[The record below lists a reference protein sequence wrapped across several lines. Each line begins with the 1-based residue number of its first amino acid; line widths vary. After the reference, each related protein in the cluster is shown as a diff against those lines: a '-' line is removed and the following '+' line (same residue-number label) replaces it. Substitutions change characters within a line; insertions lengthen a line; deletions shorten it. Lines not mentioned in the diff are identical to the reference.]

1 MPADLHIHSNFS
13 DGIDTPEE
21 IVKQAAVAGL
31 KTIALTDHDTV
42 AGIGA
47 AEVAGLRS
55 KVEVVPGIEFTTENP
70 RSEVHILGYFVDRQN
85 SELAEVLARIQQ
97 GRIDRIYQIVKKLKG
112 LGLEIEPDEVFALS
126 GKNSPGRPHVAR
138 VLMRKGIVA
147 NFKEAFIRYLDFH
160 APAYV
165 PHYRLLPAEAVKLV
179 KRTGG
184 IPVFAHPVVSNCDEI
199 IPELAAAGLR
209 GLEIYYPGYYADQI
223 EHYLAIAAKHNLLA
237 TGGSDY
243 HGGDIGR
250 DLKLGDHTI
259 PDELADKLRNEHLR
273 GN

>member
-13 DGIDTPEE
+13 DGTDTPEQ
-21 IVKQAAVAGL
+21 IALQAAAVGL
-31 KTIALTDHDTV
+31 KTIALTDHDTM
-42 AGIGA
+42 AGIPRALA
-47 AEVAGLRS
+47 AGEQA
-55 KVEVVPGIEFTTENP
+55 KVEIIPGIEFTTENP
-70 RSEVHILGYFVDRQN
+70 RAEVHILGYYLDRH
-85 SELAEVLARIQQ
+85 SGELAEVLAKIQQ
-97 GRIDRIYQIVKKLKG
+97 GRIDRIYQIVKKLQG
-112 LGLEIEPDEVFALS
+112 LGVAIEPDEVFAIS
-126 GKNSPGRPHVAR
+126 GKSSPGRPHVAR
-138 VLMRKGIVA
+138 ALMRKGIVS
-147 NFKEAFIRYLDFH
+147 NFKEAFIRYLDFR

-179 KRTGG
+179 KKAGG
-184 IPVFAHPVVSNCDEI
+184 IPVFAHPVISNCDEI

-223 EHYLAIAAKHNLLA
+223 AHYLAIAAKHGLLA

-243 HGGDIGR
+243 HGSDAK

-259 PDELADKLRNEHLR
+259 PDELVEKLRNEHLR

>member
-21 IVKQAAVAGL
+21 IVKQAAAVGL
-31 KTIALTDHDTV
+31 KTIALTDHDTM
-42 AGIGA
+42 AGIERAQA
-47 AEVAGLRS
+47 AGEQSG
-55 KVEVVPGIEFTTENP
+55 VEVIPGIEFTTENP
-70 RSEVHILGYFVDRQN
+70 RAEVHILGYFMDRHN
-85 SELAEVLARIQQ
+85 TELAEVLAKIQQ
-97 GRIDRIYQIVKKLKG
+97 GRIDRIYEIVKKLKA

-126 GKNSPGRPHVAR
+126 GKSSPGRPHVAR

-147 NFKEAFIRYLDFH
+147 NFKEAFNRFLDFRS
-160 APAYV
+160 PAYV
-165 PHYRLLPAEAVKLV
+165 PHYRLMPVEAVKLV
-179 KRTGG
+179 QKAGG
-184 IPVFAHPVVSNCDEI
+184 IPVFAHPAISNCDEI

-223 EHYLAIAAKHNLLA
+223 EYYLALAAKNNLLA

-243 HGGDIGR
+243 HGGDAK
-250 DLKLGDHTI
+250 DMKLGDHTV
-259 PDELADKLRNEHLR
+259 PDELVEKLKNEHLR

>member
-21 IVKQAAVAGL
+21 IVKQAAAAGL
-31 KTIALTDHDTV
+31 KTIALTDHDTL
-42 AGIGA
+42 AGIERALA
-47 AEVAGLRS
+47 AGEQA
-55 KVEVVPGIEFTTENP
+55 KVEVIPGIEFTTENP
-70 RSEVHILGYFVDRQN
+70 RSEVHILGYFMDRQS
-85 SELAEVLARIQQ
+85 SELAEVLAKIQQ
-97 GRIDRIYQIVKKLKG
+97 GRVDRIYQIVKKLKG
-112 LGLEIEPDEVFALS
+112 LGLEIEPEEVFALS

-138 VLMRKGIVA
+138 VLMRKGVVSS
-147 NFKEAFIRYLDFH
+147 FKEAFIRYLDFR

-184 IPVFAHPVVSNCDEI
+184 IPVFAHPVISNCDEI

-223 EHYLAIAAKHNLLA
+223 EHYLAIAVKNDLLA

-243 HGGDIGR
+243 HGGDVGR

-259 PDELADKLRNEHLR
+259 PDELVDKLRNEHLR